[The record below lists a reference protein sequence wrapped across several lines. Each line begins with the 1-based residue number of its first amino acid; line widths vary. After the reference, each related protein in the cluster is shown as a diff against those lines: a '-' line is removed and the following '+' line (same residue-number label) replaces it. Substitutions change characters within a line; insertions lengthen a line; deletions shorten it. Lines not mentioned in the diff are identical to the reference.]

1 MNRRVWGL
9 IKKEFTHIFRDKRTL
24 FMIFGI
30 PLVEIL
36 LFGFV
41 IRTDISNIKVGVV
54 DMTQDQVS
62 HDICNKLLGSTYFSE
77 IISVDKISDADLL
90 FRENRIHELIIFGKE
105 LEKETTNRLGGEI
118 SIILDGS
125 NPTVSQLILNY
136 TNAVISDYFSL
147 ADYKDIVPQYRMVY
161 NEELNST
168 YMFVPGVMALVLL
181 LISAMMTA
189 ITLTKEKENHSFEML
204 LISPIRPLEVI
215 IGKVTPYLVLSLA
228 NGVLILFL
236 SKVLFG
242 LPFLGSNLLLFAII
256 LLYVLL
262 SLSIGIFISVVA
274 DTQIVAMLFSLV
286 VLLMPTMLLSGFIFP
301 IANMPWPLQLISS
314 IMPARW
320 FIICFKGVVI
330 QGLGIVGVLKPFL
343 ILLGMTLF
351 FMILSVKRYNT
362 HLDD

>member
-1 MNRRVWGL
+1 MKKRVWGL
-9 IKKEFTHIFRDKRTL
+9 IKKEFIHIFRDKRTL

-36 LFGFV
+36 LFGYV
-41 IRTDISNIKVGVV
+41 IRTDISNIQVGVV
-54 DMTQDQVS
+54 DRTHDQIS
-62 HDICNKLLGSTYFSE
+62 QDICNKLEGSSYFD
-77 IISVDKISDADLL
+77 SVVKIDKIEDADRL
-90 FRENRIHELIIFGKE
+90 FRQNKIQELIVFDLD
-105 LEKETTNRLGGEI
+105 LECSTVNREGGDI
-118 SIILDGS
+118 GIILDGS

-136 TNAVISDYFSL
+136 TSSVIGDYLGVENHSL
-147 ADYKDIVPQYRMVY
+147 IRPQYRMVY
-161 NEELNST
+161 NEELKST

-204 LISPIRPLEVI
+204 LISPIRPIEVI
-215 IGKVTPYLVLSLA
+215 IGKVTPYLILSFINGLLILVLSKL
-228 NGVLILFL
+228 
-236 SKVLFG
+236 LFG
-242 LPFLGSNLLLFAII
+242 LPFLGSNVLLFGVI
-256 LLYVLL
+256 LLYILL

-301 IANMPWPLQLISS
+301 VANMPMILQWISNL
-314 IMPARW
+314 MPAKW

-330 QGLGIVGVLKPFL
+330 QGFGLEGILKPFL
-343 ILLGMTLF
+343 VLLGMTLF
-351 FMILSVKRYNT
+351 FMVLSVKKYNV